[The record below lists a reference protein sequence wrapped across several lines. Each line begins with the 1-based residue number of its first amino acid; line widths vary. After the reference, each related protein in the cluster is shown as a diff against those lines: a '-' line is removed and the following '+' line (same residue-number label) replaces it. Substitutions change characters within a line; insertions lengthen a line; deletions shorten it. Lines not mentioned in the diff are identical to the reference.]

1 LQPHTQGVPLAVELR
16 NRDWVVGPQLETT
29 LQYFRDRKITFVCVD
44 APESEHFTVMPG
56 EDHVTNPQ
64 LGYVRLHGR
73 NASGYIRGRSVA
85 ERFDYD
91 YSEAEAEEIA
101 ARLRKLAEEVEALR
115 VVANNN
121 RSNYAPKLAER
132 LNKLLGLE
140 RKLREALQAT
150 GKMAHEMQPD
160 LFR

>member
-1 LQPHTQGVPLAVELR
+1 VELR
-16 NRDWVVGPQLETT
+16 NRDWVVAPQIDAT
-29 LQYFRDRKITFVCVD
+29 LQYFRDRQITLVSVD

-56 EDHVTNPQ
+56 EDYVTNPA
-64 LGYVRLHGR
+64 LGYIRLHGR
-73 NASGYIRGRSVA
+73 NARGYIRGRSVA

-91 YSEAEAEEIA
+91 YSDSELEELTT
-101 ARLRKLAEEVEALR
+101 RLRKLAAQVEELR

-140 RKLREALQAT
+140 RELRHTTQAR
-150 GKMAHEMQPD
+150 QPLRQEE
-160 LFR
+160 LF